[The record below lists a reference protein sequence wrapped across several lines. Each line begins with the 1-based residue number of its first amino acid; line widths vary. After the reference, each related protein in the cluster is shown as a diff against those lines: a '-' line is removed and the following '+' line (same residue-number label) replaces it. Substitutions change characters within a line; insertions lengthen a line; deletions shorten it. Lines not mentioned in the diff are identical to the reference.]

1 MDKKKWIVII
11 AAVAVVS
18 FVLGFLVR
26 IQIEKPDENDK
37 GEAQVVVIENEV
49 SNITVRIR
57 EGYVEWYDGTTWNR
71 AQTVGELQAEDSYY
85 IAQQGLEEFE
95 ADYLI
100 KIEDSNTLSTE
111 GDSMIMSEPLVG
123 SEKRPASESTTQTVP
138 QPTDNGGQEQVAA
151 TTGQTPSTGSSQ
163 SGTTTSTTTTP
174 SNPTTPSTSETP
186 ATPATPDTPTDSGT
200 GDGEDIGWSDDYL

>member
-1 MDKKKWIVII
+1 MDKKKRIVII
-11 AAVAVVS
+11 VAVAVVS
-18 FVLGFLVR
+18 FILGFLVR

-37 GEAQVVVIENEV
+37 GEEQVVVIENEV

-71 AQTVGELQAEDSYY
+71 AQSVGELQEEDSYY

-100 KIEDSNTLSTE
+100 KVEDSNALSTE

-123 SEKRPASESTTQTVP
+123 AEKRPASETTTQTVT

-151 TTGQTPSTGSSQ
+151 TTVPNQSAGTSQGGAAATPST
-163 SGTTTSTTTTP
+163 P
-174 SNPTTPSTSETP
+174 ATSETP
-186 ATPATPDTPTDSGT
+186 VTPTTPDTPTDSGT